1 MIILN
6 ICAVPALC
14 CLVIKSKIKLRSIY
28 FVTVL
33 FTLHIFTLNVKK
45 ITYFLLST
53 NFDFV
58 ALLIATVKTNKYIII
73 PYFKG
78 DYLIK

>member
-14 CLVIKSKIKLRSIY
+14 CLVIKSKIKLLSIY

-78 DYLIK
+78 DYLMK

>member
-6 ICAVPALC
+6 ICAVSVLC
-14 CLVIKSKIKLRSIY
+14 CLIIKSKIKLRSIY

-45 ITYFLLST
+45 ITYFLLS

-78 DYLIK
+78 DYLMK